1 MDAPVRSRPTA
12 IITRPS
18 QFVDKRRQEAH
29 YEARAL
35 GRRGCALGGAR
46 RRGRVALSSIGD
58 IQLTVFRRLND
69 QRGTVRCARICS
81 TPSRELMEAVDFC
94 DISHAEV
101 VAPSARLALV

>member
-1 MDAPVRSRPTA
+1 M
-12 IITRPS
+12 
-18 QFVDKRRQEAH
+18 
-29 YEARAL
+29 
-35 GRRGCALGGAR
+35 
-46 RRGRVALSSIGD
+46 SSIGD
-58 IQLTVFRRLND
+58 IQFAVFRRLND